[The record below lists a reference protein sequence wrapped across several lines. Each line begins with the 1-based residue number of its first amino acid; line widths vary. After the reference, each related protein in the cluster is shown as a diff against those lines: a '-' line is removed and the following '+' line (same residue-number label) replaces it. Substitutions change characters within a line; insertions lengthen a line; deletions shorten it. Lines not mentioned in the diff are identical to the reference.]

1 MKTLSDYK
9 GEEAI
14 ELWADLL
21 DPLSAIL
28 GDKEFTSGLK
38 GKAPL
43 MMAKEI
49 LKKYKNEAVEILTRI
64 DPEPIDGMNILLR
77 LVSLL
82 ADIGRNKEIMVFF
95 GSAVQEISGSESSGS
110 AMVNTEDGSK

>member
-14 ELWADLL
+14 ELWADLI

-28 GDKEFTSGLK
+28 TDKEFTASLR

-43 MMAKEI
+43 TMAKEI
-49 LKKYKNEAVEILTRI
+49 LKNYSKEASEILLRI

-77 LVSLL
+77 LVALL
-82 ADIGRNKEIMVFF
+82 ADIGQNKEVMVFF
-95 GSAVQEISGSESSGS
+95 GSAVAEQLESESSGS
-110 AMVNTEDGSK
+110 VTENTEDGKI